1 MINMMLFNPEN
12 PVILSIYRAC
22 FSAARAY
29 ISMFN
34 MMLFNPENPGYMRPR
49 SGKSWQFIGKEFFT
63 SPVRP
68 YVDPDPDSDPDSD
81 SDPDPDPDPD
91 LDETLKP

>member
-1 MINMMLFNPEN
+1 M
-12 PVILSIYRAC
+12 
-22 FSAARAY
+22 
-29 ISMFN
+29 
-34 MMLFNPENPGYMRPR
+34 FNPENPGYMRPR

-68 YVDPDPDSDPDSD
+68 YVDPRPATSDLRCRKRGRPCRSSRVDVPDPDTDTDS
-81 SDPDPDPDPD
+81 DPDPD